1 VQANCQ
7 WFGIAADQVG
17 KVAQQEQGGSL
28 GQRRN
33 CQCDSRRI
41 TQRVAPSVPVDRLCQ
56 ELAGILHGY
65 SDEARVRLMMT
76 AGGQFYTAIEPL
88 RPLPAEVYLQG
99 VKVVTTGIERQT
111 PRLKSTAFIAAS
123 EGIRTKIE
131 GSDTF
136 EALIVQKGLI
146 LEGMTSNIF
155 YIKEGKLGT
164 ARKGILLGVTR
175 RTVLRV
181 ARGSGLEIVYRPLK
195 QEQVPALDVENLIIP
210 FVKLIIRKV
219 SVALGDLDIAV
230 TGQFL
235 RQLKIAGC
243 AQHGG
248 DKVVSKGM
256 RGNGADGF
264 LAQGLPD
271 AFCDDVTPGCGRD
284 GFDLFSGSLVVPG
297 KERQGGQLAVGSPVQ
312 AGAG

>member
-1 VQANCQ
+1 MSETAIKAWELSKENGAVEIDLVDRSNLDAISRQLP
-7 WFGIAADQVG
+7 
-17 KVAQQEQGGSL
+17 QGYYTTFRTYGG
-28 GQRRN
+28 GQRVLGLRAHL
-33 CQCDSRRI
+33 QRLYQPAI
-41 TQRVAPSVPVDRLCQ
+41 TQRVAPSVPVDRLRQ

-65 SDEARVRLMMT
+65 SNEARVRLMMT

-88 RPLPAEVYLQG
+88 RPLPAKVYLQG

-136 EALIVQKGLI
+136 EALILQKGLI

-195 QEQVPALDVENLIIP
+195 REQVPALDE
-210 FVKLIIRKV
+210 
-219 SVALGDLDIAV
+219 A
-230 TGQFL
+230 FL
-235 RQLKIAGC
+235 TSSSRGIVPIVQIDETPVGEGRPGPITQRLMKTYDEYVLRATEKI
-243 AQHGG
+243 
-248 DKVVSKGM
+248 
-256 RGNGADGF
+256 
-264 LAQGLPD
+264 
-271 AFCDDVTPGCGRD
+271 
-284 GFDLFSGSLVVPG
+284 
-297 KERQGGQLAVGSPVQ
+297 
-312 AGAG
+312 